1 MHFDYERLSDFF
13 VCHRTKRE
21 RERRFKRCAQTVQ
34 CTLQLNICQFFL
46 NVNPCIFYGSISLN
60 FPCST
65 ERNERGEREGSEGGC
80 ADSTVHPLVIYICLY
95 IYIYIYITLY
105 FCSRLQQKC
114 FLLHR
119 TKRKPMHFEW
129 ERLSDFFCAGL
140 NETREIEKARER
152 KSERERERQRER
164 ASEGVCA
171 DSTAHPNYVYLKT
184 TNATKGQ

>member
-1 MHFDYERLSDFF
+1 MHFLWEHFSEFSVL
-13 VCHRTKRE
+13 HRTKRE
-21 RERRFKRCAQTVQ
+21 RR
-34 CTLQLNICQFFL
+34 
-46 NVNPCIFYGSISLN
+46 
-60 FPCST
+60 
-65 ERNERGEREGSEGGC
+65 ERGFRRGVCRQYS
-80 ADSTVHPLVIYICLY
+80 APFSYIYISIY